1 MAEDTLKQSNSLQEL
16 ASAAQVLS
24 YLDKVEYSG
33 KTCSRIAKL
42 VQESNDDLTL
52 PS

>member
-1 MAEDTLKQSNSLQEL
+1 MAEDTLKQSDSLQEL
-16 ASAAQVLS
+16 ASAAQVLT

-42 VQESNDDLTL
+42 V
-52 PS
+52 